1 MAIEQDIQGKLDQMA
16 AVANR
21 PSPVPIVE
29 ASDMEISEASSEAA
43 VDVGLQ
49 TEEMPEYEQVAGLVP
64 ELIKKG
70 AKKLLPKKVP
80 KSIEVAVDVVKSVE
94 KKVKKAT
101 AAAEKRSVL
110 TDETPVPTVKAGVMT
125 VVPEDEL
132 GMTKM
137 IEAFGAQKGK
147 GINLVRLMEG
157 ASGETQDAL
166 QYMNAVKNAN
176 KELFEAARRGTMN
189 MEQITDEA
197 MRLANA
203 NGLDDLVAM
212 FIERKPGEVFNAE
225 EFLSGFLATVSIRKE
240 VDALSQKA
248 FTPNATDADKT
259 AALFAMNMEADLL
272 ASVSG
277 NLSEGGRLLYTASQL
292 SQTMGADFGAMSAR
306 SEKIKR
312 ILDTF
317 GGKDNFD
324 VAAKMYAS
332 LTDPMQKVEFVK
344 KGRLAKTVDALMEAY
359 INSILSSPVT
369 HTVNVFSNFLRLAA
383 DIPETALAGVIGG
396 IRTKMGIG
404 GAERV
409 YASEAF
415 AAMTD
420 LPQIMHDAFL
430 LGGQAFAK
438 GEPLGN
444 ASKIEL
450 RSRKAITAKNFEIPE
465 DSLAGRAVDLLGNY
479 YRLPGR
485 FLVTE
490 DEVFK
495 SIASQHLLR
504 KQARRE
510 SLALRD
516 DLLEQGK
523 DKVFANEQAAL
534 RYSKILKNPPAYIL
548 DDVRQAAKEM
558 VFQGDLPKFLA
569 DLEPAFNHPAVKLIV
584 PFYKTPSNVLLATL
598 ERSPTQFIGL
608 LGKGFGYESKF
619 YQTLKAG
626 GPEADL
632 ALSKAVLGSST
643 FGMLAWAATGGLN
656 ENVRI
661 NGSGPEDLDAR
672 RNLEMMN
679 IKPYTVSIKQDDGS
693 WESYSYA
700 QLGPH
705 AGLMAMAADFA
716 YYAQHEEDASVLEAL
731 GMSMT
736 VAVAEYMT
744 QLPMVEGISEIS
756 KAFGKDYKSWGDKM
770 RRLGEVAGER
780 TTSAVLNIFP
790 TVSSGWAGI
799 ERVIAPDGSNTMLPK
814 EGLRGEDV
822 TRLPAPMRGFYEALQ
837 KAKAR
842 NPFFNK
848 DLPPKLNR
856 WAEVVK
862 QGDGSKWDM
871 FVPWKNYS
879 SQYSKVGA
887 ELERLQAGV
896 AMPDKKKGGVIFN
909 AEQYNFLI
917 QTAMTIDVNG
927 LLPGEKTAL
936 GKPYDPSANM
946 YSMMSRSMDTEAYR
960 LVDKEEKVKNLQQI
974 ASMFDKMA
982 LERLKQKD
990 PDLATRLRKED

>member
-1 MAIEQDIQGKLDQMA
+1 MAIQEDIQGKLDQMA
-16 AVANR
+16 
-21 PSPVPIVE
+21 
-29 ASDMEISEASSEAA
+29 EAA
-43 VDVGLQ
+43 SLPTPQPLTETSSADFEETDAQIAAETGMTV
-49 TEEMPEYEQVAGLVP
+49 EEMPEYEPVAGLVP
-64 ELIKKG
+64 ELVKKGVKG
-70 AKKLLPKKVP
+70 AKKLLPKTVVESTEAVVESVP
-80 KSIEVAVDVVKSVE
+80 KIIERA
-94 KKVKKAT
+94 KKAT

-110 TDETPVPTVKAGVMT
+110 TDEVPVPQVKAGVMT
-125 VVPEDEL
+125 VVPEDEI

-147 GINLVRLMEG
+147 GINLVRLMDG
-157 ASGETQDAL
+157 ATGDTQDAI

-176 KELFEAARRGTMN
+176 KDLFDAARRGTMN
-189 MEQITDEA
+189 MEQITEEA
-197 MRLANA
+197 LRLANA
-203 NGLDDLVAM
+203 NGLDDVVAM
-212 FIERKPGEVFNAE
+212 FLERKPGEVFNSE
-225 EFLSGFLATVSIRKE
+225 EFLSGFLATISVRNE
-240 VDALSQKA
+240 VKALSDKA
-248 FTPNATDADKT
+248 FAAGATDADKN
-259 AALFAMNMEADLL
+259 ALRYAMNMEADLL

-277 NLSEGGRLLYTASQL
+277 NVSEGGRLLYTVSQL
-292 SQTMGADFGAMSAR
+292 GQTMGADISGMSAR

-332 LTDPMQKVEFVK
+332 LTDPMAKVEFVK
-344 KGRLAKTVDALMEAY
+344 KGRVARTIDALMEAY

-396 IRTKMGIG
+396 VRTKMGVG
-404 GAERV
+404 GSERV

-415 AAMTD
+415 ASMTD
-420 LPQIMHDAFL
+420 LPEIMRDAFL

-438 GEPLGN
+438 GEPLSN

-495 SIASQHLLR
+495 SVASQHLLR

-523 DKVFANEQAAL
+523 DKAFADAQAAQ
-534 RYSKILKNPPAYIL
+534 RYAKILKNPPAYIV
-548 DDVRQAAKEM
+548 DDVRQGAKEM

-598 ERSPTQFIGL
+598 ERSPIQFGNP
-608 LGKGFGYESKF
+608 KF

-626 GPEADL
+626 GPEADM

-672 RNLEMMN
+672 RNLEAMN
-679 IKPYTVSIKQDDGS
+679 IKPYTVSFKQDDGS

-716 YYAQHEEDASVLEAL
+716 YYMQHEEDASVGEAL
-731 GMSMT
+731 AMSMT

-744 QLPMVEGISEIS
+744 QLPMIEGISEIT
-756 KAFGKDYKSWGDKM
+756 KAFGKEYKTYAEKFK
-770 RRLGEVAGER
+770 RLGEVAGER
-780 TTSAVLNIFP
+780 VTSATLNIFP

-799 ERVIAPDGSNTMLPK
+799 ERIIAPDGSNTMLPK
-814 EGLRGEDV
+814 EGLMGEDV

-837 KAKAR
+837 KAKDR

-856 WAEVVK
+856 WAEVVP
-862 QGDGSKWDM
+862 QGSGSGWDM

-879 SQYSKVGA
+879 SNYTKVGT
-887 ELERLQAGV
+887 ELERLRAGV

-917 QTAMTIDVNG
+917 QTAMTLDASG
-927 LLPGEKTAL
+927 LLPGEKSAL
-936 GKPYDPSANM
+936 GTPYDSGNNM
-946 YSMMSRSMDTEAYR
+946 YSVMSRAIDTEEYR
-960 LVDKEEKVKNLQQI
+960 LMDKEQKVQRLQQI
-974 ASMFDKMA
+974 TSTFDRMA

-990 PDLATRLRKED
+990 PDLATRLRIED

>member
-1 MAIEQDIQGKLDQMA
+1 MAIEQDIQGKLDRMA
-16 AVANR
+16 E
-21 PSPVPIVE
+21 S
-29 ASDMEISEASSEAA
+29 ASLPTPKPLTETSSAEFEETDSQIAA
-43 VDVGLQ
+43 ETGIQ
-49 TEEMPEYEQVAGLVP
+49 TEQMPEYEPVAGLVP
-64 ELIKKG
+64 EFVKKGVKG
-70 AKKLLPKKVP
+70 AKKLLPKTVVESTEAVVESVP
-80 KSIEVAVDVVKSVE
+80 KIIERVKT
-94 KKVKKAT
+94 AT
-101 AAAEKRSVL
+101 KAAEKRSVL
-110 TDETPVPTVKAGVMT
+110 TDEAAIPQVKAGVMT
-125 VVPEDEL
+125 VVPEDEI

-166 QYMNAVKNAN
+166 QYLNAVKNAN
-176 KELFEAARRGTMN
+176 KELFAAARRGTMN
-189 MEQITDEA
+189 MEQITEEA
-197 MRLANA
+197 MRIANA
-203 NGLDDLVAM
+203 NGLDDVVAM
-212 FIERKPGEVFNAE
+212 FLERKPGEMFNSE
-225 EFLSGFLATVSIRKE
+225 EFLAGFLSIISVRRE
-240 VDALSQKA
+240 VDALTTKA
-248 FTPNATDADKT
+248 YAAGATDADKL
-259 AALFAMNMEADLL
+259 ALRYAMNMEADLL

-277 NLSEGGRLLYTASQL
+277 NLSEGGRLMYTASQL

-306 SEKIKR
+306 SEKIKN

-324 VAAKMYAS
+324 IAAKMYAS
-332 LTDPMQKVEFVK
+332 LTDPMAKVEFVK
-344 KGRLAKTVDALMEAY
+344 KSRIARTIDALMEAY

-396 IRTKMGIG
+396 VRTKMGIG
-404 GAERV
+404 GADRV
-409 YASEAF
+409 YSSEAF
-415 AAMTD
+415 AAMSD
-420 LPQIMHDAFL
+420 LPEIMRDAFL

-438 GEPLGN
+438 GEPLSN

-450 RSRKAITAKNFEIPE
+450 RSRKAITAKNFDIPE
-465 DSLAGRAVDLLGNY
+465 DSLAGRAVDVLGNY
-479 YRLPGR
+479 YRMPGR

-495 SIASQHLLR
+495 SVASQHLLR

-523 DKVFANEQAAL
+523 DKAFADAQASL
-534 RYSKILKNPPAYIL
+534 RYAKILKNPPAYIV

-569 DLEPAFNHPAVKLIV
+569 DLEPAFNHPLLKLIV
-584 PFYKTPSNVLLATL
+584 PFYKTPSNVLLQTM
-598 ERSPTQFIGL
+598 ERTPLQFANP
-608 LGKGFGYESKF
+608 KF
-619 YQTLKAG
+619 YQILKAG
-626 GPEADL
+626 GPDADM

-643 FGMLAWAATGGLN
+643 FGMLAWGAMGGLN

-672 RNLEMMN
+672 RNLEAMN
-679 IKPYTVSIKQDDGS
+679 IKPYTISFKQDDGS
-693 WESYSYA
+693 WESYSFA

-705 AGLMAMAADFA
+705 SGLMAMAADFA
-716 YYAQHEEDASVLEAL
+716 YYMQHEEDASVGEAL
-731 GMSMT
+731 AMSMT

-744 QLPMVEGISEIS
+744 QLPMVEGISEIT
-756 KAFGKDYKSWGDKM
+756 KAFGKDYKTYAEKFK
-770 RRLGEVAGER
+770 RLGEVAGER
-780 TTSAVLNIFP
+780 TTSAALNIFP

-799 ERVIAPDGSNTMLPK
+799 EHVIAPDGSSAMLPK
-814 EGLRGEDV
+814 EGFTGEDV

-848 DLPPKLNR
+848 DLPPNLNR
-856 WAEVVK
+856 WAEVVP
-862 QGDGSKWDM
+862 QGSGSGWDM

-879 SQYSKVGA
+879 SNYTKVGA
-887 ELERLQAGV
+887 ELERLRAGV

-917 QTAMTIDVNG
+917 KTAMTLDASG
-927 LLPGEKTAL
+927 LLPGEKSAL
-936 GKPYDPSANM
+936 GTPYDPSNNM
-946 YSMMSRSMDTEAYR
+946 YSVMSRAIDTEEYR
-960 LVDKEEKVKNLQQI
+960 LMDKEQKTKRLQQI
-974 ASMFDKMA
+974 TSTFDRMA
-982 LERLKQKD
+982 LERLKQKE
-990 PDLATRLRKED
+990 PDLATRLRIED

>member
-16 AVANR
+16 ESANQ
-21 PSPVPIVE
+21 PSPVSLMNV
-29 ASDMEISEASSEAA
+29 SDTELADANADAA
-43 VDVGLQ
+43 AELGLQ
-49 TEEMPEYEQVAGLVP
+49 QEPMPEYEQVAGLGSKGIALV
-64 ELIKKG
+64 KKG
-70 AKKLLPKKVP
+70 AEKILPKKAIETVEAVAEKVP
-80 KSIEVAVDVVKSVE
+80 KVIERVKT
-94 KKVKKAT
+94 AT
-101 AAAEKRSVL
+101 KAAEKRSVL
-110 TDETPVPTVKAGVMT
+110 TDEAAIPQVKAGTMT

-176 KELFEAARRGTMN
+176 KDLFEAARRGTMN

-197 MRLANA
+197 MRIANA
-203 NGLDDLVAM
+203 NGLDDVVAM
-212 FIERKPGEVFNAE
+212 FIERKPGEMFNSE
-225 EFLSGFLATVSIRKE
+225 EFLAGFLATVSIRRE

-248 FTPNATDADKT
+248 FAVGATDADKM
-259 AALFAMNMEADLL
+259 AARYAMNMEADLL

-277 NLSEGGRLLYTASQL
+277 NVSEGGRLLYTASQL

-306 SEKIKR
+306 SEKIKN

-344 KGRLAKTVDALMEAY
+344 KSRIAKTIDALMEAY

-404 GAERV
+404 GTERV
-409 YASEAF
+409 YSSEAF
-415 AAMTD
+415 ASMSD
-420 LPQIMHDAFL
+420 LPEIMRDAFL

-438 GEPLGN
+438 GEPLSN

-450 RSRKAITAKNFEIPE
+450 RSRKAITAKNFDIPE
-465 DSLAGRAVDLLGNY
+465 DSLAGRAVDILGNY
-479 YRLPGR
+479 YRMPGR

-495 SIASQHLLR
+495 SVASQHLLR

-523 DKVFANEQAAL
+523 DKAFADAQASL
-534 RYSKILKNPPAYIL
+534 RYAKILKNPPAYMV

-569 DLEPAFNHPAVKLIV
+569 DLEPTFNNPIIKLIV
-584 PFYKTPSNVLLATL
+584 PFYKTPSNVLLQAM
-598 ERSPTQFIGL
+598 ERSPAQFVN
-608 LGKGFGYESKF
+608 KKF

-626 GPEADL
+626 GAEADM

-643 FGMLAWAATGGLN
+643 FGMLAWAAMGGLN

-672 RNLEMMN
+672 RNLEAMN
-679 IKPYTVSIKQDDGS
+679 IKPYTISFKQEDGS

-716 YYAQHEEDASVLEAL
+716 YYSQHEDDPSVLQNLAA
-731 GMSMT
+731 SMT
-736 VAVAEYMT
+736 VGIAEYMT

-756 KAFGKDYKSWGDKM
+756 KAFGKDYPTWADKFK
-770 RRLGEVAGER
+770 RLGETAGER
-780 TTSAVLNIFP
+780 VTSATLNIFP

-799 ERVIAPDGSNTMLPK
+799 ERVIAPDGSSALLPK
-814 EGLRGEDV
+814 EGILGEDV
-822 TRLPAPMRGFYEALQ
+822 TRLPAPLRGFYEALQ

-879 SQYSKVGA
+879 SQYSRVGA

-896 AMPDKKKGGVIFN
+896 SMPDKKKGGVIFN

-917 QTAMTIDVNG
+917 QTAMTIDSNG

-960 LVDKEEKVKNLQQI
+960 LVAKEDKVKNLQNI
-974 ASMFDKMA
+974 VSMFDRMA

-990 PDLATRLRKED
+990 PDLATRLRVED

>member
-1 MAIEQDIQGKLDQMA
+1 MAIQEDIQGKLDQMA
-16 AVANR
+16 
-21 PSPVPIVE
+21 
-29 ASDMEISEASSEAA
+29 EAA
-43 VDVGLQ
+43 SLPTPQPLTETSSADFEQTDAQIAAETGMQ
-49 TEEMPEYEQVAGLVP
+49 TEQMPEYEQVAGLVP
-64 ELIKKG
+64 EFVKKGVKG
-70 AKKLLPKKVP
+70 AKKLLPKTVVQSTEAVVESVP
-80 KSIEVAVDVVKSVE
+80 KIIERVKT
-94 KKVKKAT
+94 AT
-101 AAAEKRSVL
+101 KAAEKRSVL
-110 TDETPVPTVKAGVMT
+110 TDEAAIPQVKAGTMT
-125 VVPEDEL
+125 VVPEDEI

-166 QYMNAVKNAN
+166 QYLNAVKNAN
-176 KELFEAARRGTMN
+176 KELFAAARRGTMN
-189 MEQITDEA
+189 MEQITEEA
-197 MRLANA
+197 MRIANA
-203 NGLDDLVAM
+203 NGLDDVVAM
-212 FIERKPGEVFNAE
+212 FIERKPGEMFNAE
-225 EFLSGFLATVSIRKE
+225 EFLSGFLATVSIRRE
-240 VDALSQKA
+240 VNALSEKA
-248 FTPNATDADKT
+248 FAAGATDADKT
-259 AALFAMNMEADLL
+259 ALRYAMNMEADLL

-306 SEKIKR
+306 SEKIKN

-332 LTDPMQKVEFVK
+332 LTDPMAKVEFVK
-344 KGRLAKTVDALMEAY
+344 KGRIAKTIDALMEAY

-383 DIPETALAGVIGG
+383 DIPETALAGVIGNV
-396 IRTKMGIG
+396 RTKMGIG
-404 GAERV
+404 GADRV
-409 YASEAF
+409 YSSEAF
-415 AAMTD
+415 AAMSD
-420 LPQIMHDAFL
+420 FPEIMRDAFL

-438 GEPLGN
+438 GEPLSN

-450 RSRKAITAKNFEIPE
+450 RSRKAITAKNFDIPE
-465 DSLAGRAVDLLGNY
+465 DSLAGRAVDVLGNY
-479 YRLPGR
+479 YRMPGR

-495 SIASQHLLR
+495 SVASQHLLR

-523 DKVFANEQAAL
+523 DKVFADEQASL
-534 RYSKILKNPPAYIL
+534 RYAKILKNPPAYMV

-569 DLEPAFNHPAVKLIV
+569 DLEPAFNHPLLKLIV
-584 PFYKTPSNVLLATL
+584 PFYKTPSNVLLQAL
-598 ERSPTQFIGL
+598 ERTPAQFVNP
-608 LGKGFGYESKF
+608 KF

-626 GPEADL
+626 GPEADM
-632 ALSKAVLGSST
+632 ALSKVVLGSST
-643 FGMLAWAATGGLN
+643 MGMLAWGAMGGFGDGF
-656 ENVRI
+656 RI

-672 RNLEMMN
+672 RNLEAMN
-679 IKPYTVSIKQDDGS
+679 IKPYTVSFKQDDGS
-693 WESYSYA
+693 WESYSFA

-716 YYAQHEEDASVLEAL
+716 YYAQHEEDADVLEAL
-731 GMSMT
+731 SYAMIFGVS
-736 VAVAEYMT
+736 EYMT
-744 QLPMVEGISEIS
+744 QLPMVEGISEIT
-756 KAFGKDYKSWGDKM
+756 KAFGKDYPKFKDSM

-780 TTSAVLNIFP
+780 VTSAALNIFP

-799 ERVIAPDGSNTMLPK
+799 ERVIAPDGSSAMLPK
-814 EGLRGEDV
+814 EGWTGEDV

-856 WAEVVK
+856 WAEVVP
-862 QGDGSKWDM
+862 QGSGSGWDM

-879 SQYSKVGA
+879 SSYTKVGT

-896 AMPDKKKGGVIFN
+896 SMPDKKKGDVIFN
-909 AEQYNFLI
+909 AEQYNFLVK
-917 QTAMTIDVNG
+917 TAMTLDASG

-936 GKPYDPSANM
+936 GTPYDPGNNM
-946 YSMMSRSMDTEAYR
+946 YAVMSRIIDSEAYR
-960 LVDKEEKVKNLQQI
+960 LMDKKEKSKRLQEI
-974 ASMFDKMA
+974 ASTFDRMA
-982 LERLKQKD
+982 LERLKQKE
-990 PDLATRLRKED
+990 PDLATRLRIED